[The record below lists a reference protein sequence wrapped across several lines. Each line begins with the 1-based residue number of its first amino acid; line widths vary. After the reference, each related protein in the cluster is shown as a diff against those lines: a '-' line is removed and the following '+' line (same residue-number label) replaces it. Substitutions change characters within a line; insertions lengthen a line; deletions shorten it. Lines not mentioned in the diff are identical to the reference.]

1 MQKGLQEES
10 GLRSG
15 LGVTMVVVHFINAAV
30 GFYIPPAIMY
40 GLSMLTGRSG
50 GLWLIPLTP
59 PVLLIL
65 HVVNARSVARYKRL
79 YEIRGLINVM
89 RIVTDLALLLNI
101 LGLSVLLIAE
111 GLLMTATLGLLSIL
125 SWIGVGWMF
134 GLVFWYALCC
144 NLATSAY
151 TIAEIRIAYR
161 EGYMGKALAVM
172 HTILQL
178 IPFLSFID
186 GIVVYATTGGRNPAA
201 GTYGEAIR
209 VSGESQKNG

>member
-1 MQKGLQEES
+1 MQEGRQEES
-10 GLRSG
+10 SLRRG

-30 GFYIPPAIMY
+30 GFYIPLAVMY
-40 GLSMLTGRSG
+40 GLSMLAGWSG

-65 HVVNARSVARYKRL
+65 HVMNARSFARYKRL
-79 YEIRGLINVM
+79 YEIRGLINIM
-89 RIVTDLALLLNI
+89 RIVTDLALLLNL

-151 TIAEIRIAYR
+151 AIAEIRIAYR
-161 EGYMGKALAVM
+161 EGYMGKAMAVV
-172 HTILQL
+172 HTVLQL
-178 IPFLSFID
+178 IPFCSFID
-186 GIVVYATTGGRNPAA
+186 GIIIYAATGGRNVTA
-201 GTYGEAIR
+201 GVYAESVR
-209 VSGESQKNG
+209 VSGGSEENG